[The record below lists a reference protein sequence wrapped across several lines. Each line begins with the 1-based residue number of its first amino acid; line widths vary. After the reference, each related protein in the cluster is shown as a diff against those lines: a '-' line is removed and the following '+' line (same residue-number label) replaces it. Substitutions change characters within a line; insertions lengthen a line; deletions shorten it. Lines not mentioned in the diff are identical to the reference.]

1 MIMPQGQQLLLPA
14 NPVFVWSTLVGALLL
29 SMLPL
34 GRVPWMPDFLALV
47 LLFWCVHQPARVGIG
62 TAFVFGLIIDVHQT
76 ALLGQHA
83 WSYTTLAFF
92 AALVHRRI
100 LWFRVPSQTMQLFP
114 LFAGAFALELL
125 IRLVSNGGWPGW
137 LILLKPV
144 LTTAL
149 WPLVNIF
156 LLAPQRRAPNPDA
169 TRPL

>member
-14 NPVFVWSTLVGALLL
+14 NPVFIWVSLLGALVLN
-29 SMLPL
+29 MLPL
-34 GRVPWMPDFLALV
+34 GRVAWMPDFLALA
-47 LLFWCVHQPARVGIG
+47 LFFWAVHQPLRVGIG
-62 TAFVFGLIIDVHQT
+62 TAFVFGLVVDVHQT

-83 WSYTTLAFF
+83 WTYTTLAFF

-100 LWFRVPSQTMQLFP
+100 LWFKVPSQTLQLLP
-114 LFAGAFALELL
+114 LFIGAFALEFL
-125 IRLVSNGGWPGW
+125 IRLASGSGLPGW
-137 LILLKPV
+137 LFILKPL

-149 WPLVNIF
+149 WPLVTVL